1 MAWQIIQSWPS
12 VTVALLVAYW
22 IAMAIIVI
30 TDEREPTET
39 LAWLLV
45 LFAFPGLGLL
55 FYFLFGRNWKKIAQR
70 SAWAKEIFALA
81 LPTMNRVWGT
91 YSEVEESL
99 IADMAPKGLAP
110 IINTALAADTTHVL
124 PAYDVTILRNGDVLY
139 DVLKE
144 DLRNAKDTINFQVFI
159 WERDKLTAELTA
171 ILIERARAGVEVRLL
186 TDYVGCM
193 TYKKDEIK
201 AMQAAGVMFHSDLP
215 DWRKINYMDHRKII
229 VIDSVIGYVGGL
241 NVGQEYIDGQPH
253 YKSWRD
259 THSKFHGPAVAD
271 LQKLFAARW
280 HENSKESLFTER
292 FFPLEYPQ
300 DGVMTPAITVAQ
312 GVELLWDPA
321 RRVHE
326 AAMASARERI
336 WIQSPYFIPTPD
348 IYEIMIN
355 QALAGKDVRL
365 MITGVPDKNLP
376 WRAAHSFFHKFLLA
390 GGKIYMYEPGFFHG
404 KTLTIDGEICVIGTM
419 NMDIRSL
426 ALHKEVMTWYFN
438 PDLAAQHDAIFED
451 DMTKCSQVTLETVAN
466 WSAGFKL
473 RNSVSRLMSNLM

>member
-1 MAWQIIQSWPS
+1 VVWQLAQSWPS
-12 VTVALLVAYW
+12 ITIVILIAYW
-22 IAMAIIVI
+22 IAMAVIVI

-45 LFAFPGLGLL
+45 LFALPALGLI

-81 LPTMNRVWGT
+81 LPTMNRVWGK
-91 YSEVEESL
+91 YSDVETEL
-99 IADMAPKGLAP
+99 LDWATPRGYAP
-110 IINTALAADTTHVL
+110 IIKTALAADTTHVL
-124 PAYDVTILRNGDVLY
+124 PAYDVTILRNGEAKFAA
-139 DVLKE
+139 LKE

-159 WERDKLTAELTA
+159 WERDQLTTELTA
-171 ILIERARAGVEVRLL
+171 ILIERARAGIEVRLL
-186 TDYVGCM
+186 TDYVGSM
-193 TYKKDEIK
+193 MFKKDEIK
-201 AMQAAGVMFHSDLP
+201 QMQAAGVRFHSDLP

-229 VIDSVIGYVGGL
+229 VIDGVIGYVGGL
-241 NVGQEYIDGQPH
+241 NVGQEYIDGQPR
-253 YKSWRD
+253 YQTWRD
-259 THSKFHGPAVAD
+259 THSKFHGPACAD

-280 HENSKESLFTER
+280 HENSQENLFTER

-300 DGVMTPAITVAQ
+300 DGVMVPAITVAQ

-321 RRVHE
+321 RRAHE
-326 AAMASARERI
+326 AGMAAARDRI

-365 MITGVPDKNLP
+365 MMTGVPDKTMP

-390 GGKIYMYEPGFFHG
+390 GGKIYMYEAGFFHG

-426 ALHKEVMTWYFN
+426 ALHKEVMTWYFSK
-438 PDLAAQHDAIFED
+438 DVAAEHDAIFED
-451 DMTKCSQVTLETVAN
+451 DMTRCSQVTLETVAN
-466 WSAGFKL
+466 WPAAFKL

>member
-1 MAWQIIQSWPS
+1 MVWQLISSWPS
-12 VTVALLVAYW
+12 IMAAVLVAYW
-22 IAMAIIVI
+22 IAVAIIVI

-45 LFAFPGLGLL
+45 LVAFPGVGLL

-70 SAWAKEIFALA
+70 SAWTKEIRTLA
-81 LPTMNRVWGT
+81 RPTMRRIWDK
-91 YSEVEESL
+91 YSDTEEAL
-99 IADMAPKGLAP
+99 LEWATPLGYAP
-110 IINTALAADTTHVL
+110 IINTALNTDTTHVL
-124 PAYDVTILRNGDVLY
+124 PAYDVTILKDGQATY
-139 DVLKE
+139 DTLKQ
-144 DLRNAKDTINFQVFI
+144 DLRNATDTINFQVFI

-171 ILIERARAGVEVRLL
+171 ILSERAQAGVEVRLL
-186 TDYVGCM
+186 TDFVGCM

-201 AMQAAGVMFHSDLP
+201 QMQTAGVKVHNSLP
-215 DWRKINYMDHRKII
+215 DWHKINYMDHRKII
-229 VIDSVIGYVGGL
+229 VIDGVIGYVGGL

-259 THSKFHGPAVAD
+259 THSKFHGPAAAD

-280 HENSKESLFTER
+280 HEHSGESLFTER

-300 DGVMTPAITVAQ
+300 HGTMTPALTVAQ
-312 GVELLWDPA
+312 GVELQWDPA

-326 AAMASARERI
+326 AAMAAARERI
-336 WIQSPYFIPTPD
+336 WVQSPYFIPTPD

-376 WRAAHSFFHKFLLA
+376 WRAAHSFFHTFLLA
-390 GGKIYMYEPGFFHG
+390 GGKIYMYEAGFFHG

-426 ALHKEVMTWYFN
+426 ALHREVMTWYFN
-438 PDLAAQHDAIFED
+438 SDIAAQHDEIFEA
-451 DMTKCSQVTLETVAN
+451 DMTRSSEVTLETVAN
-466 WSAGFKL
+466 WPAAFRL

>member
-1 MAWQIIQSWPS
+1 MFWQIIQSWPS
-12 VTVALLVAYW
+12 ITVAILVMYW
-22 IAMAIIVI
+22 IAVTVVVI

-45 LFAFPGLGLL
+45 LFAFPGVGLL

-70 SAWAKEIFALA
+70 SAWMKDIFALA
-81 LPTMNRVWGT
+81 RPTMDRVWGQ
-91 YSEVEESL
+91 YSATENALLEWAE
-99 IADMAPKGLAP
+99 PRGYAP
-110 IINTALAADTTHVL
+110 IIKTALAADTTHVM
-124 PAYDVTILRNGDVLY
+124 PAYDVTILKDGKALY
-139 DVLKE
+139 DTLKT

-171 ILIERARAGVEVRLL
+171 ILSERAQAGVEVRLL

-193 TYKKDEIK
+193 AYKKDEIK
-201 AMQAAGVMFHSDLP
+201 QMQAAGVKFHADLP

-253 YKSWRD
+253 YQSWRD

-280 HENSKESLFTER
+280 HENSKESLFNER
-292 FFPLEYPQ
+292 FFPKEYPS
-300 DGVMTPAITVAQ
+300 DGVMVPAITVAQ
-312 GVELLWDPA
+312 AVELLWDPA

-326 AAMASARERI
+326 AAMAAARERI

-348 IYEIMIN
+348 IYEIMVN

-404 KTLTIDGEICVIGTM
+404 KTITIDGEMCAIGTM

-426 ALHKEVMTWYFN
+426 ALHKEVMTWYFSK
-438 PDLAAQHDAIFED
+438 DIATQHDAIFEE
-451 DMTKCSQVTLETVAN
+451 DMSKSSQVTLETVAN
-466 WSAGFKL
+466 WPASFKL

>member
-1 MAWQIIQSWPS
+1 MIA
-12 VTVALLVAYW
+12 VLVLYW
-22 IAMAIIVI
+22 IVITIVVI

-45 LFAFPGLGLL
+45 LFAIPLVGLV

-70 SAWAKEIFALA
+70 SAWSKKIVALA
-81 LPTMNRVWGT
+81 FPAMHRVWEK
-91 YSEVEESL
+91 YSDVESAL
-99 IADMAPKGLAP
+99 LDWATPRGYAP
-110 IINTALAADTTHVL
+110 IINTAIAADTTHVL
-124 PAYDVTILRNGDVLY
+124 PAYDVTILRDGESTY
-139 DVLKE
+139 AALKE
-144 DLRNAKDTINFQVFI
+144 DLRNAKQTINFQVFI

-171 ILIERARAGVEVRLL
+171 ILIERVRAGVEVRLL

-201 AMQAAGVMFHSDLP
+201 QMQAAGVKFHADLP

-229 VIDSVIGYVGGL
+229 VIDGVIGYVGGL

-253 YKSWRD
+253 YQSWRD

-280 HENSKESLFTER
+280 HENSGEDLFTER
-292 FFPLEYPQ
+292 FFPIEYPQ

-312 GVELLWDPA
+312 GVELQWDPA

-365 MITGVPDKNLP
+365 MITGVPDKTLP
-376 WRAAHSFFHKFLLA
+376 WRAAHSYFHKFLLA
-390 GGKIYMYEPGFFHG
+390 GGKIYMYQPGFFHG

-438 PDLAAQHDAIFED
+438 RDVAAEHDAIFED

-466 WSAGFKL
+466 WPAAFKL

>member
-1 MAWQIIQSWPS
+1 MVWQLIASWPS
-12 VTVALLVAYW
+12 ITIAILVLYW
-22 IAMAIIVI
+22 IAIAIVVI

-45 LFAFPGLGLL
+45 LFAFPGIGVI

-70 SAWAKEIFALA
+70 SAWMKEIFALGLSTMQGIWGKYGDTERA
-81 LPTMNRVWGT
+81 LLDWATPLG
-91 YSEVEESL
+91 Y
-99 IADMAPKGLAP
+99 AP
-110 IINTALAADTTHVL
+110 IINTAINADATHVL
-124 PAYDVTILRNGDVLY
+124 PAYDVTILRDGQATY
-139 DVLKE
+139 DALKH
-144 DLRNAKDTINFQVFI
+144 DLRNATDTINFQVFI

-171 ILIERARAGVEVRLL
+171 ILIERAQAGVQVRLL
-186 TDYVGCM
+186 TDFVGCM
-193 TYKKDEIK
+193 AYKKDEIK
-201 AMQAAGVMFHSDLP
+201 QMQAAGAKHHSDLP

-229 VIDSVIGYVGGL
+229 VIDGVIGYVGGL

-253 YKSWRD
+253 YRSWRD

-280 HENSKESLFTER
+280 HENSGENLFTER
-292 FFPLEYPQ
+292 FFPHEYPQ
-300 DGVMTPAITVAQ
+300 HGVMTPAMTVAQ
-312 GVELLWDPA
+312 AVELQWDPA

-326 AAMASARERI
+326 AAMSAARERI
-336 WIQSPYFIPTPD
+336 WVQSPYFIPTPD

-365 MITGVPDKNLP
+365 MMTGVPDKTLP

-390 GGKIYMYEPGFFHG
+390 GGKIYMYEAGFFHG

-426 ALHKEVMTWYFN
+426 ALHKEVMTWYFS
-438 PDLAAQHDAIFED
+438 AEITSQHDAIFED
-451 DMTKCSQVTLETVAN
+451 DMTRCSEVTLETVAN
-466 WSAGFKL
+466 WTAAFRL